1 MVNQSNTGLR
11 RLFKATRYSW
21 AGLKAAWR
29 NEAAFRQESSL
40 CLCLLPIAL
49 WLGNN
54 GVERALLIGSLLL
67 VLIVELLNS
76 GIEAVVD
83 RIGLER
89 HELSRLAKDTGSA
102 AVFVTLLNAVLVWLV
117 ILFAR

>member
-1 MVNQSNTGLR
+1 
-11 RLFKATRYSW
+11 
-21 AGLKAAWR
+21 
-29 NEAAFRQESSL
+29 
-40 CLCLLPIAL
+40 
-49 WLGNN
+49 
-54 GVERALLIGSLLL
+54 

-102 AVFVTLLNAVLVWLV
+102 AVFVALLNAVLVWLV